1 MINIGIVEDSQ
12 VDQEKLSKVIAFYF
26 NKNSIEY
33 SLKVFNT
40 ANSFL
45 SSNDIFDLLFFDIFL
60 GGSLTGMD
68 IARKARER
76 LGNNLVIVFITSSM
90 AYAIEGYSV
99 DASAYI
105 IKPITEEEFNLK
117 MPRIIDKINSKISD
131 FIILTTTEEKVS
143 VNISDIDYIE
153 VYGHYLTYCVNNKK
167 YTVRQT
173 LSDAENKLS
182 KFGFFRINKFN
193 IINMRKISKFIGDD
207 VYIKDVILKV
217 ARSRKQEFKKELVK
231 NYV

>member
-12 VDQEKLSKVIAFYF
+12 VDQEKLSKVIATYF
-26 NKNSIEY
+26 NKNLIDY

-153 VYGHYLTYCVNNKK
+153 VYGHYQL
-167 YTVRQT
+167 
-173 LSDAENKLS
+173 
-182 KFGFFRINKFN
+182 
-193 IINMRKISKFIGDD
+193 
-207 VYIKDVILKV
+207 
-217 ARSRKQEFKKELVK
+217 
-231 NYV
+231 

>member
-12 VDQEKLSKVIAFYF
+12 VDQEKLSKVIATYF
-26 NKNSIEY
+26 NKNLIDY

-45 SSNDIFDLLFFDIFL
+45 SSNNIFDLLFFDIFL

-193 IINMRKISKFIGDD
+193 IINIRKISKFIGDD

>member
-12 VDQEKLSKVIAFYF
+12 VDQEKLSKVIATYF
-26 NKNSIEY
+26 NKNLIDY

-131 FIILTTTEEKVS
+131 FIILTTSEEKVS

-193 IINMRKISKFIGDD
+193 MINMRKISKFIGDD

>member
-12 VDQEKLSKVIAFYF
+12 VDQEKLSKVIASYF

-45 SSNDIFDLLFFDIFL
+45 SSKDIFDLLFFDIFL

-193 IINMRKISKFIGDD
+193 MINMRKISKFIGDD

>member
-12 VDQEKLSKVIAFYF
+12 VDQEKLSKVIATYF
-26 NKNSIEY
+26 NKNLIDY

-117 MPRIIDKINSKISD
+117 MPRIIDKINSKVND

-193 IINMRKISKFIGDD
+193 IVNMRKISKFIGDD

>member
-1 MINIGIVEDSQ
+1 MINIGFVEDSQ
-12 VDQEKLSKVIAFYF
+12 VDQEKLSKVIASYF

-76 LGNNLVIVFITSSM
+76 LGKNLVIVFITSSM
-90 AYAIEGYSV
+90 AYAIEAYSV
-99 DASAYI
+99 DASDYI

-167 YTVRQT
+167 YIVRQT

-193 IINMRKISKFIGDD
+193 IVNMRKISKLLGDD
-207 VYIKDVILKV
+207 VYIKDAVLKV